1 MAEVEEVV
9 ATVVLFAARNVRT
22 KHNRVAD
29 VQVLHVVANVL
40 QSVRDIQNQVVVVLA
55 PHVVP
60 NVLLSVKDKPL
71 KDVQIAHHSVQDP
84 VIRHVKQDVARNAI
98 GHVVVL
104 ATNNARAIV

>member
-1 MAEVEEVV
+1 MEDVVTVVQFVLLSVRGIQNNQVV
-9 ATVVLFAARNVRT
+9 AVR
-22 KHNRVAD
+22 
-29 VQVLHVVANVL
+29 VLHVLPNVL
-40 QSVRDIQNQVVVVLA
+40 LSVKGIQKVVVVQV

-84 VIRHVKQDVARNAI
+84 VIRHVKQDVAGNAI
-98 GHVVVL
+98 GHVVAL

>member
-1 MAEVEEVV
+1 MVV
-9 ATVVLFAARNVRT
+9 VVVVTVVLFAVRNVKT

-55 PHVVP
+55 PHVVA